1 MRKILLS
8 AKNLKIGG
16 IEKSLVNLID
26 YLVNNNYNVTLVLE
40 EKKGEFLNEISNK
53 VKIICYT
60 PSKFKIVN
68 LFKRFGFLLKYYNK
82 FDTSISFA
90 TYLKSGSFVARMA
103 SKNSILWCHADYLSL
118 FNGDKL
124 KVKDFFEELYYDYFS
139 KIVFVSK
146 KAQSTFLDVF
156 PEQKNT
162 FYCNNLVDYNKIYK
176 QSEEKIDIKYEPNI
190 VTFLNVGRHDEKQK
204 KLTRIIGA
212 AKKLKNRNY
221 EFRIIFVGDGKDT
234 NKYKK
239 IVKKYNLDDRII
251 FVGKKENPYP
261 YYKISNCVVLSSD
274 YEGYPVV
281 FLESYILNKP
291 IITTN
296 ISDFEDIQNGRGI
309 VTNKNVEG
317 IYKAMEKFI
326 CNGYYIKTPFN
337 VREYNKNVENT
348 LDSILET
355 RKEYKNEI

>member
-1 MRKILLS
+1 MNKILLS
-8 AKNLKIGG
+8 ARDLKIGG
-16 IEKSLVNLID
+16 IEKALINLIN
-26 YLVNNNYNVTLVLE
+26 YLIANNYDVTLILE
-40 EKKGEFLNEISNK
+40 EKKGELLDEISDK
-53 VKIICYT
+53 VKIVCYT
-60 PSKFKIVN
+60 PSRFKIVN
-68 LFKRFGFLLKYYNK
+68 LFNRLGFLFKYYNK

-118 FNGDKL
+118 FDGNKS
-124 KVKDFFEELYYDYFS
+124 KVKEFFEKLYYDYFS

-146 KAQSTFLDVF
+146 QAQKTFLSVF

-162 FYCNNLVDYNKIYK
+162 YYCNNLIDYNKIYK
-176 QSEEKIDIKYEPNI
+176 QSEEKINIKYDPNI

-234 NKYKK
+234 KKYKK
-239 IVKKYNLDDRII
+239 IVNKNNLQDKII

-309 VTNKNVEG
+309 VTTKNIEG
-317 IYKAMEKFI
+317 IYKSMEKFI
-326 CNGYYIKTPFN
+326 NNGYYIINPFN

-348 LDSILET
+348 LESILS
-355 RKEYKNEI
+355 RKEYRNEI